1 MNLSNS
7 LSSIPTVIFGSSN
20 FSLKNLG
27 HIKHELKF
35 IMYLGLKVIEIPE
48 SKLIRK
54 YHEFSFV

>member
-20 FSLKNLG
+20 FSLKNLV

-35 IMYLGLKVIEIPE
+35 IMYLSLKVIEIPE